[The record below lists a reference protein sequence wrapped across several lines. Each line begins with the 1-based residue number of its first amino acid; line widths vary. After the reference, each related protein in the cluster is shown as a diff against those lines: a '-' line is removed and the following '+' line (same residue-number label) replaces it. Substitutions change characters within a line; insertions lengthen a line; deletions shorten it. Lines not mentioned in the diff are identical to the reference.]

1 MVLITKP
8 KPKKCKQCPCT
19 FMPTAPMQSVCS
31 RACERARAAEKAKS
45 KPKKGFQSKKH
56 QGIDAHIIDV
66 EAHIIDGDERFVQQD
81 DARHAARA
89 ARQLASAAETRE
101 LVALVGVVALV
112 SQDEPSCAAIEKDG
126 AVEHKGYQKLVAAL
140 PCSWCGIYGR
150 SNHAHEN
157 GIANGKG
164 MGLKVD
170 DRRAMPLCVDDMGKH
185 GCHTT
190 FDRYAL
196 IDGGK
201 EAHAELGR
209 ILSAR
214 TRKIIRDAGGWPKG
228 LPYLEE
234 DD

>member
-1 MVLITKP
+1 MLKQR
-8 KPKKCKQCPCT
+8 KPKKCKCCDCVFTPSSS
-19 FMPTAPMQSVCS
+19 MQPVCS
-31 RACERARAAEKAKS
+31 PKCAAARNKAKPS
-45 KPKKGFQSKKH
+45 KGFARKPEPEH
-56 QGIDAHIIDV
+56 
-66 EAHIIDGDERFVQQD
+66 AHIIDGDERFVEQTED
-81 DARHAARA
+81 RHAARA
-89 ARQLASAAETRE
+89 ARQAASAIETKE
-101 LVALVGVVALV
+101 LILRVGLAALV

-214 TRKIIRDAGGWPKG
+214 TRKIIRDAGLWPKG
-228 LPYLEE
+228 LPLWIEE
-234 DD
+234 AE